1 MRNYVERV
9 SIIGSGTMGHSIAIS
24 LAWGNQPVKVY
35 CMNNEAAVDASK
47 NIGTKLEVMV
57 TQKAISVIEA
67 EEIKK
72 NIKLKTNLK
81 ETLSGTTFIIEA
93 ITENLDIK
101 KEMFNTIADYIDE
114 KVVVASNTSGFLPS
128 ELASEFKHPDQFV
141 ITHFWNPAHLIPLVE
156 IVPSD
161 KTSERTIERAKELMT
176 KISKKPIVL
185 KKEITGF
192 IGNRLQYAM
201 LREAQYLLDN
211 GYADKEDIDA
221 SVTYSIGR
229 RYPVTGPLM
238 TADLGGLDV
247 FSTISDYLFKELSK
261 ADHSGET
268 ITQLVKEGN
277 LGIKNHS
284 GFYEWNE
291 KFSGEINEQRE
302 KILLEFLKN
311 DEREV

>member
-1 MRNYVERV
+1 MERV
-9 SIIGSGTMGHSIAIS
+9 SVIGSGTMGHSIAIS
-24 LAWGNQPVKVY
+24 LAWGDQTVNVY
-35 CMNNEAAVDASK
+35 CINNEAAEVALK
-47 NIGTKLEVMV
+47 NINTKLEVMINH
-57 TQKAISVIEA
+57 KAISLTEA
-67 EEIKK
+67 EEIKS
-72 NIKLKTNLK
+72 NIKLKTSLA
-81 ETLSGTTFIIEA
+81 ETLSDTTFIIEA
-93 ITENLDIK
+93 ITENLELK
-101 KEMFNTIADYIDE
+101 RKLFNNISEYIDE
-114 KVVVASNTSGFLPS
+114 KTVLASNTSGFLPS
-128 ELASEFKHPDQFV
+128 ELSHEFKYPEQFAV
-141 ITHFWNPAHLIPLVE
+141 THFWNPAHLIPLVE

-161 KTSERTIERAKELMT
+161 KTSKETIERAKELLT

-247 FSTISDYLFKELSK
+247 FSTISDYLFKELSN

-277 LGIKNHS
+277 LGIKNRS

-291 KFSGEINEQRE
+291 ELSAEINEQRE
-302 KILLEFLKN
+302 KMLLDFLKS

>member
-1 MRNYVERV
+1 MERV

-24 LAWGNQPVKVY
+24 LAWGNKFVKVY
-35 CMNNEAAVDASK
+35 CINNEAAEDALK
-47 NIGTKLEVMV
+47 NIDDKLEVMI
-57 TQKAISVIEA
+57 THKAINLTEA
-67 EEIKK
+67 EDIKN
-72 NIKLKTNLK
+72 NIKLKTSLE
-81 ETLSGTTFIIEA
+81 ETLSDTTFIIEA
-93 ITENLDIK
+93 ITENLEIK
-101 KEMFNTIADYIDE
+101 KELFNTIAEHIDD
-114 KVVVASNTSGFLPS
+114 KVIVASNTSGFLPS
-128 ELASEFKHPDQFV
+128 ELSSDFKYPKQFAV
-141 ITHFWNPAHLIPLVE
+141 THFWNPAHLIPLVE
-156 IVPSD
+156 IVPSNE
-161 KTSERTIERAKELMT
+161 TSNRTIERAKELLQ
-176 KISKKPIVL
+176 KIKKKPIVL

-261 ADHSGET
+261 ADYSGET
-268 ITQLVKEGN
+268 ITQLVKDGN
-277 LGIKNHS
+277 LGIKNRS

-291 KFSGEINEQRE
+291 EFSREINEQRE
-302 KILLEFLKN
+302 KMLLDFLKS

>member
-1 MRNYVERV
+1 MERV

-24 LAWGNQPVKVY
+24 LAWSNQPVKVY
-35 CMNNEAAVDASK
+35 CINNEAAEDALK
-47 NIGTKLEVMV
+47 NIDAKLEVMI
-57 TQKAISVIEA
+57 THKAISLTEA
-67 EEIKK
+67 EEMKN
-72 NIKLKTNLK
+72 NIKLKTSLE
-81 ETLSGTTFIIEA
+81 ETLSDTTFIIEA
-93 ITENLDIK
+93 ITENLELK
-101 KEMFNTIADYIDE
+101 RKLFNNISEYIDE
-114 KVVVASNTSGFLPS
+114 KTVLASNTSGFLPS
-128 ELASEFKHPDQFV
+128 ELSYDFKYPKQFAV
-141 ITHFWNPAHLIPLVE
+141 THFWNPAHLIPLVE

-161 KTSERTIERAKELMT
+161 KTSKETIERAKELLQR
-176 KISKKPIVL
+176 INKKPIVL

-261 ADHSGET
+261 ADYSGET

-277 LGIKNHS
+277 LGIKNRS
-284 GFYEWNE
+284 GFYKWNE
-291 KFSGEINEQRE
+291 ESSAEINDHRE
-302 KILLEFLKN
+302 KVLLDFLKS

>member
-1 MRNYVERV
+1 MERV
-9 SIIGSGTMGHSIAIS
+9 SVIGSGTMGHSIAIS
-24 LAWGNQPVKVY
+24 LAWGAHPVKVY
-35 CMNNEAAVDASK
+35 CINNEAAEDALK
-47 NIGTKLEVMV
+47 NIDAKLEVMI
-57 TQKAISVIEA
+57 THKAIGLTES
-67 EEIKK
+67 EEIKN
-72 NIKLKTNLK
+72 NIKLKTSLE
-81 ETLSGTTFIIEA
+81 ETLSNTTFIIEA
-93 ITENLDIK
+93 ITENLELKRKSYNNIS
-101 KEMFNTIADYIDE
+101 EYIDE
-114 KVVVASNTSGFLPS
+114 KTVLASNTSGFLPS
-128 ELASEFKHPDQFV
+128 DLSYEFKYPEQFTV
-141 ITHFWNPAHLIPLVE
+141 THFWNPAHLIPLVE

-161 KTSERTIERAKELMT
+161 KTSTQTIERTKELLQ
-176 KISKKPIVL
+176 KINKKPIVL

-211 GYADKEDIDA
+211 GYANKEDIDA

-261 ADHSGET
+261 ADYSGET
-268 ITQLVKEGN
+268 ITQLVKDGN
-277 LGIKNHS
+277 LGIKNRS

-291 KFSGEINEQRE
+291 EFSREINEQRE
-302 KILLEFLKN
+302 KMLLDFLKS